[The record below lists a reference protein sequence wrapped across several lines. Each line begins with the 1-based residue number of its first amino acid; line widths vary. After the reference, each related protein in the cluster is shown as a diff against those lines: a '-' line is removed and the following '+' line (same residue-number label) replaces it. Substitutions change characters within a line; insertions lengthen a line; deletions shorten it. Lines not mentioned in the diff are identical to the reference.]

1 MRDIKKDAQIIE
13 KAMAPY
19 GGTDAAH
26 FGFIAEA
33 PNRRQFFLGGRTDM
47 VGIHIAEAIAT
58 IIRITEGLDKGFID
72 AIADTAKDLLAGG
85 DIPTSI
91 N

>member
-19 GGTDAAH
+19 GGADAAH

-58 IIRITEGLDKGFID
+58 IIRITEGLDEGFID
-72 AIADTAKDLLAGG
+72 AICETAKEMLAGG
-85 DIPTSI
+85 DIPGKR

>member
-19 GGTDAAH
+19 GGADAAH
-26 FGFIAEA
+26 FGFIAETE
-33 PNRRQFFLGGRTDM
+33 NRRHFFLGGRTDI
-47 VGIHIAEAIAT
+47 VGYHISEAIAN
-58 IIRITEGLDKGFID
+58 IITITEGLDERFID
-72 AIADTAKDLLAGG
+72 AICETAKEMLEIGSTPG
-85 DIPTSI
+85 KS

>member
-1 MRDIKKDAQIIE
+1 MRDIKQDTQIIE

-19 GGTDAAH
+19 GGADAAH

-47 VGIHIAEAIAT
+47 VGAYIAEAIVT
-58 IIRITEGLDKGFID
+58 MIRITDGLDDTFID
-72 AIADTAKDLLAGG
+72 AIRDTARMLLAG
-85 DIPTSI
+85 DVTI